1 MVDMFLITIFWL
13 ISIALTGVTYYF
25 SGLYAH
31 WYWIWTIP
39 LFLYAYFLVVFA
51 SWILFLFI
59 GSLFV
64 KEDEEYIYP
73 PNRFAQWT
81 VKSTCRVICF
91 LLGMRV
97 HVSGLGKIPSHTPV
111 MIINNHLSVFDEI
124 AMAAFYPG
132 HIVFVSKPGNFHI
145 PIGGSWMRY
154 AGYLPIKQGDMNN
167 GKKIIAMAADYISK
181 KRINVCIA
189 PEGTRNKDFPN
200 PVLLPFHPGSF
211 HMALQ
216 AKCPIVVLA
225 IQNTN
230 CVLSRFPRHFT
241 QIYLDVVAVVEP
253 EEYEGM
259 AANELAL
266 KCRGYIER
274 RFEQKDARFYHIKP
288 KKKKDEPSSEDPA

>member
-1 MVDMFLITIFWL
+1 MVDMFLIIIFWL

-64 KEDEEYIYP
+64 KEDEEYIYQ

-154 AGYLPIKQGDMNN
+154 AGYLPIKQGDMTN
-167 GKKIIAMAADYISK
+167 GKKVIALAADYISK

-189 PEGTRNKDFPN
+189 PEGTRNKKFPN
-200 PVLLPFHPGSF
+200 PQILPFHPGSF
-211 HMALQ
+211 AMAYE
-216 AKCPIVVLA
+216 AKCPIAVFA

-230 CVLSRFPRHFT
+230 FVWSRFPLRATHV
-241 QIYLDVVAVVEP
+241 YCDCVGVL
-253 EEYEGM
+253 EYDEY
-259 AANELAL
+259 ASLTPQELAN
-266 KCRGYIER
+266 KTQGMIKA
-274 RFEQKDARFYHIKP
+274 RFEKKEARFYH
-288 KKKKDEPSSEDPA
+288 KKIEPEDE